1 MSNKLAT
8 DTDSDVSELDPK
20 ELSEALSYDKYAC
33 QLGYAEDPETP
44 LTADTFPSKSGGKP
58 AWLNP
63 EHILTADNVTCGN
76 CEQPMSLLL
85 QLYTPEDQPAEAF
98 HRTVYVFCCKKGGCV
113 KQDWTKSFKVYRS
126 QLPRENPYYA
136 PPADSDDDEDE
147 DEHADQEQFTPKSFK
162 APTQCVICG
171 LGGSKFCGQ
180 CGSVAYCSREHQMSD
195 WNMCRHKEFCNKTL
209 TSEDQKTVS
218 DLRAARIFLEKE
230 IVSEP
235 EGKDQDEEEEES
247 QAAFFKENN
256 PDEQQSGSKAL
267 VLAGDEQEEDTEVA
281 VDDAFL
287 QFQLKIQLNPDQ
299 VIRYDRVEY
308 DMPAREPL
316 WVQANYK
323 PESIPECDRCHAPRT
338 FEFQILST
346 LLNFIGVNHVAVDS
360 LDWGSLFVYTCKE
373 NCALGKDVFAEE
385 VLWKQDFS
393 QDGMQLGPKEAKLLR
408 RKQQQ
413 ANAPAK

>member
-1 MSNKLAT
+1 MSQT
-8 DTDSDVSELDPK
+8 EELNANDI
-20 ELSEALSYDKYAC
+20 DKYAC

-63 EHILTADNVTCGN
+63 EHILAAEDVTCGN
-76 CEQPMSLLL
+76 CEQPMNLLL
-85 QLYTPEDQPAEAF
+85 QLYTPEDHPADAF

-126 QLPRENPYYA
+126 QLPSENPYY
-136 PPADSDDDEDE
+136 PVPNEDDDNDE
-147 DEHADQEQFTPKSFK
+147 EEENTPVEFTPKSFK
-162 APTQCVICG
+162 APNQCVVCG
-171 LGGSKFCGQ
+171 LGGSKFCGK
-180 CGSVAYCSREHQMSD
+180 CGTTAYCSREHQMSD

-209 TSEDQKTVS
+209 SQEEQAIIDE
-218 DLRAARIFLEKE
+218 LRSARMFKEKE
-230 IVSEP
+230 IISEP
-235 EGKDQDEEEEES
+235 EGKDPDQEEEET

-256 PDEQQSGSKAL
+256 PEEQSSDSKAL
-267 VLAGDEQEEDTEVA
+267 VLAGDEAEEDTEVA

-287 QFQLKIQLNPDQ
+287 QFQLKVQLNPDQ

-308 DMPAREPL
+308 DMPTREPL

-323 PESIPECDRCHAPRT
+323 PASIPSCDRCHGPRT

-373 NCALGKDVFAEE
+373 NCALGNGVYAEE

-393 QDGMQLGPKEAKLLR
+393 QDGMQLGPKEAELLR
-408 RKQQQ
+408 RKR
-413 ANAPAK
+413 AAAAK